1 MMSTDLAKGYYATM
15 RDKVRD
21 YPHPHFNQ
29 IELDLK
35 RTFADESKERVAEL
49 IPPLSNVLTSF
60 LKRNHTIG
68 YC

>member
-1 MMSTDLAKGYYATM
+1 MMSTDLTKDYYTTM

-35 RTFADESKERVAEL
+35 RTFIEEGKEVVEKL
-49 IPPLSNVLTSF
+49 IPTLSNVLSTF